1 MNPPQCKLSDAF
13 QALTEYATSNKCKDD
28 IRCKSDIVKEIP
40 GGPPLLLPHLKTW
53 GRISWDIGGVQSRAL
68 LGLLLAAGR
77 RPQPR
82 LLRAR
87 HVVAPL
93 LPELPPAL
101 RGLCQP
107 GDGHDCGKS
116 GGVDG
121 DHDSGHDGCHD
132 GGHDFCL

>member
-1 MNPPQCKLSDAF
+1 M
-13 QALTEYATSNKCKDD
+13 
-28 IRCKSDIVKEIP
+28 
-40 GGPPLLLPHLKTW
+40 
-53 GRISWDIGGVQSRAL
+53 QSRAL

-107 GDGHDCGKS
+107 SVPHDCGND

-132 GGHDFCL
+132 GGHD

>member
-1 MNPPQCKLSDAF
+1 MNPTQCKLSDAF
-13 QALTEYATSNKCKDD
+13 QALAEYATSNKCKDD
-28 IRCKSDIVKEIP
+28 IHYKSDIVKEIP

-53 GRISWDIGGVQSRAL
+53 GRISWDIGGVESRAL

-77 RPQPR
+77 SPQPR

-107 GDGHDCGKS
+107 GDGQDCGNN
-116 GGVDG
+116 GGVD
-121 DHDSGHDGCHD
+121 DSGHDGCHD
-132 GGHDFCL
+132 GDHDCCL